1 MKHDLTTGTWQ
12 DDTGCPISIILAT
25 TSDVGTAVG
34 STLARH
40 QTPPPVLVNHHQTA
54 SRKRHNNKQLGLKEP
69 SQTKYCITSILDYGS
84 APLMHNW
91 SRQVSTGRHMRSK
104 WHVWNMA
111 HASSNNLQ
119 HRAFVIVH
127 NLSCQAKPDSTIKT
141 PTIKPSQ
148 RTWFPQTGVLHQ
160 MHNSVLVHLISSWC
174 I

>member
-40 QTPPPVLVNHHQTA
+40 QTPPTPVLVNHHQTA

-84 APLMHNW
+84 GPLMQNW

-119 HRAFVIVH
+119 HRAFVIAYAWFSMQDKLCWQTPPIKH
-127 NLSCQAKPDSTIKT
+127 CQRNIVNGLD
-141 PTIKPSQ
+141 
-148 RTWFPQTGVLHQ
+148 L
-160 MHNSVLVHLISSWC
+160 
-174 I
+174 